1 MTKPIDCREISGLA
15 CTTLESAMYTGIQ
28 MPLDSGNQ
36 MARSVARSMG
46 ASREM
51 AEQILPRLEIVH
63 EPAPAP
69 ALSPRWH
76 AQQIGG
82 GLGATA
88 DIALMTILTR
98 GKARGPQP
106 FFATVGRSATTGA
119 LYEGLAR
126 PAEGPQAGS
135 DSAKDLDLGTQVRS
149 RLQHAAVG
157 ATTFAVMGAAH
168 DKLSM
173 HLPALHP
180 AGKGFLS
187 GLAGGA
193 VDSALTHGQMPHQD
207 KTQKPRDLK
216 DAAIDA
222 YAFAF
227 TGAALGVLHGKSEVA
242 LGKVRDKAEMQSR
255 IDTLEADVRT
265 DKVTGKLN
273 RAGFDQQLA
282 LELDRASRNNTSTC
296 VIVGD
301 LDGFKAVND
310 ALGHQQGDAALRK
323 MSDAISTALRPYDSV
338 ARTGGDEFAIILPQ
352 TTLAE
357 GKVLMQRLSETAR
370 VKMSHDSGQQYPVG
384 ISLGLACSR
393 GGRKSAAALIQEA
406 DRQMYEDKKMRK
418 ASR

>member
-1 MTKPIDCREISGLA
+1 MAKTIDCREISGLA
-15 CTTLESAMYTGIQ
+15 CTTLESALYTGIQ
-28 MPLDSGNQ
+28 MPMDSGNQ
-36 MARSVARSMG
+36 MARSMARSLG
-46 ASREM
+46 VRREM

-63 EPAPAP
+63 EPSPAP
-69 ALSPRWH
+69 ALSPKWH

-88 DIALMTILTR
+88 DIALVSILSR
-98 GKARGPQP
+98 GKVKGPQP
-106 FFATVGRSATTGA
+106 FFASIGRSATTGA

-126 PAEGPQAGS
+126 PAQGDDPGEQI
-135 DSAKDLDLGTQVRS
+135 QS

-168 DKLSM
+168 DKLST

-180 AGKGFLS
+180 AGKGFIA

-193 VDSALTHGQMPHQD
+193 VDNALTSRHTSA
-207 KTQKPRDLK
+207 KE
-216 DAAIDA
+216 AAIDA

-227 TGAALGVLHGKSEVA
+227 TGAALGVLHGKSEV
-242 LGKVRDKAEMQSR
+242 GISKIREKAEMQTR
-255 IDTLEADVRT
+255 IDTLETDIRT

-273 RAGFDQQLA
+273 RAGFDQQLST
-282 LELDRASRNNTSTC
+282 ELDRASRNNTSTC

-310 ALGHQQGDAALRK
+310 ALGHQQGDLALRK
-323 MSDAISTALRPYDSV
+323 MSDAISQVLRPYDSV

-357 GKVLMQRLSETAR
+357 GRVLMQRLSQTAHIR
-370 VKMSHDSGQQYPVG
+370 MSNNSGQQYPVG

-393 GGRKSAAALIQEA
+393 GGRKSAAALMQEA
-406 DRQMYEDKKMRK
+406 YRQMYEDKKMRK

>member
-1 MTKPIDCREISGLA
+1 MAKTIDCREISGLA

-36 MARSVARSMG
+36 MARGVARSLG
-46 ASREM
+46 ATREM

-69 ALSPRWH
+69 ALSPKWH

-82 GLGATA
+82 GLGASA
-88 DIALMTILTR
+88 DIALISILSR
-98 GKARGPQP
+98 GKVKGPQP
-106 FFATVGRSATTGA
+106 FFASIGRSAATGA
-119 LYEGLAR
+119 VYEGLAR
-126 PAEGPQAGS
+126 PAQGE
-135 DSAKDLDLGTQVRS
+135 DLGEQVQS

-168 DKLSM
+168 NRLST
-173 HLPALHP
+173 HLPELHP
-180 AGKGFLS
+180 AGKGFVA

-193 VDSALTHGQMPHQD
+193 VDNALTHRHTSA
-207 KTQKPRDLK
+207 KE
-216 DAAIDA
+216 AAIDA

-227 TGAALGVLHGKSEVA
+227 TGAALGVLHGKSEV
-242 LGKVRDKAEMQSR
+242 GISKIREKAEMQKR
-255 IDTLEADVRT
+255 IDTLETDIRT

-273 RAGFDQQLA
+273 RSGFDQKLST
-282 LELDRASRNNTSTC
+282 ELDRASRNNTSTC

-310 ALGHQQGDAALRK
+310 ALGHQQGDLALRK
-323 MSDAISTALRPYDSV
+323 MSDAISQALRPYDSV

-352 TTLAE
+352 TTLSE
-357 GKVLMQRLSETAR
+357 GRLLMQRLSETAR
-370 VKMSHDSGQQYPVG
+370 IKMSHNSGQQYPVG

-393 GGRKSAAALIQEA
+393 GGRKSAAALMQEA